1 MPDRAASHSSQPG
14 GDFKSQLDQALGLT
28 DNYLSELT
36 DRLDLDSSFLDACKY
51 LPDNKSDQA
60 QPPSKTLHEL
70 GHLARQ
76 FSFVLRLIHA
86 QDRNLYENIILWMQ
100 CFSVDRE
107 FIYQLEYLCGCR
119 EDCSGPPG
127 EWDIGKVRLWLR
139 NTLSEFYE
147 ASLST
152 EVLEA
157 VQQTGIAHHQPVIVY
172 IDASS
177 AHGLEEGSQEHQF
190 LDGCTCEL
198 EDTSEQP
205 EAIFAD
211 GITLSPTSHFPD
223 HTVAELS
230 ADVHSQAGRSVSRDF
245 EEPVLTELN
254 SCHPRFSID

>member
-1 MPDRAASHSSQPG
+1 MPDRAASHSPQPG

-51 LPDNKSDQA
+51 LSDNTSDDRTDQA
-60 QPPSKTLHEL
+60 QPPGKTLHEL

-127 EWDIGKVRLWLR
+127 EWDIGKVRVWLR

-147 ASLST
+147 ASLSI

-157 VQQTGIAHHQPVIVY
+157 VQQTGIAHHQPAIVY
-172 IDASS
+172 IDAFS
-177 AHGLEEGSQEHQF
+177 ARRLQGGSQEHPY
-190 LDGCTCEL
+190 LDGCPCEL

-211 GITLSPTSHFPD
+211 VITLSPTSYFPD
-223 HTVAELS
+223 VTVAELS
-230 ADVHSQAGRSVSRDF
+230 ATVIHSQGARTKFGRAGVD
-245 EEPVLTELN
+245 
-254 SCHPRFSID
+254 